1 MPFEQFKTHLQ
12 QVAYLTPEDCALFE
26 PYLRSRALS
35 KHDFLLRQGKVC
47 RDIGFVEKGAFRVY
61 YLQDGKEINTRFV
74 FENDYV
80 VDYGSFLHQ
89 TPSQYF
95 IQSLEESKLVLFD
108 QSALV
113 DGYERSKNWERF
125 GRQIAEKSFL
135 LTTER
140 VESFL
145 FLDGEER
152 YLQALRSYPTLFER
166 VPLYHIASYLGMERE
181 SLSRLRRKIAERDRL

>member
-1 MPFEQFKTHLQ
+1 MPFERFKAHLQ

-26 PYLRSRALS
+26 PYLRSLALP
-35 KHDFLLRQGKVC
+35 KQTFLLRQGEVC

-61 YLQDGKEINTRFV
+61 YLKDGKEINTRFV
-74 FENDYV
+74 FENDYT

-95 IQSLEESKLVLFD
+95 IQSLEESKLILFD
-108 QSALV
+108 QAALI
-113 DGYERSKNWERF
+113 DGYKRSKNWERF
-125 GRQIAEKSFL
+125 GRQIAEQSFL
-135 LTTER
+135 MTTAR

-145 FLDGEER
+145 FLDGKQR
-152 YLQALRSYPTLFER
+152 YLQALELYPTLFER

-181 SLSRLRRKIAERDRL
+181 SLSRLRRKIAGRD